1 MSYEHDEHSKESDM
15 IRDIADSHCPD
26 SVRQSAYRELKDRGI
41 SKQEAQQLA
50 AEKHGDY
57 WG

>member
-1 MSYEHDEHSKESDM
+1 MGYDHDEFSKVSDM
-15 IRDIADSHCPD
+15 IRDIADKHCPD
-26 SVRQSAYRELKDRGI
+26 SLRQSAYRELQERGI

-50 AEKHGDY
+50 DEKHGDY